1 MIDIAEFAENL
12 RNLAKNF
19 LRNKGPSTKGG
30 PDIAECANIA
40 EILGKKLSAILPPV
54 HIEIFVWWSEKII
67 LVSNYKCS
75 KMLPDS

>member
-40 EILGKKLSAILPPV
+40 EILGKKLSAILPPCTYRNFCMV
-54 HIEIFVWWSEKII
+54 IGKNNIGVKLQMFKNVT
-67 LVSNYKCS
+67 
-75 KMLPDS
+75 